1 MPTFRRSN
9 DPSRKNSS
17 RKIEANRRRKR
28 RASTLRMEGL
38 ERRDMMAVAIFQ
50 QGMSGYEGQSDT
62 VLYSREPSV
71 NAGTEGSIS
80 PDQQDAN
87 GVRQGLVRF
96 DDIFGTGPGQIPVG
110 STINSATL
118 LVQVVNDSNSSMQM
132 SAYRMLTPW
141 DESTAT
147 WDGFGAIGGIQASED
162 EATSLPPDWVLF
174 DPDTNAENPA
184 TAGRFDVTKSLRY
197 WAAGQ
202 ANLGWMLE
210 SASTNGW
217 DFRTKESAQGQRPQ
231 LTIDFTAPSG
241 AGSVG
246 FLALDQLFP
255 EGDSGSSVALLDVSR
270 SGGVAGS
277 ISVDYTITAGTATGG
292 DDFVLGSGTLTFAA
306 GDALEQVPV
315 TITGDTSLEGWESIT
330 VSLTNPTGGAT
341 IRAGRD
347 TETLTIADNDAL
359 ISEVLA
365 NVSNSASDETNREY
379 IELVGTP
386 GASLDG
392 YYFVVFEGEE
402 EEGAVGANGAG
413 AGRADFVVNLTG
425 QTFGSNGLLVITS
438 TNWAY
443 TASAETNR
451 MIVPALDAVGGL
463 LEDSSQTYALIRS
476 PNAPIVQGTD
486 YDTIGVYE
494 DATNQAFGVGVGI
507 LDQLPAGAVLADSV
521 GVVEGGGGDRDR
533 TLVTPP
539 IGQPGIHVHQ
549 PTQVNAASGG
559 VTSDGVTRRSGQ
571 RLPNSIGAWYNG
583 DVTNG
588 TALNGQLQYLNDT
601 FFISVVAPDGS
612 TMTPG
617 TPNFARAVFFRVA
630 DQSTEVA
637 ESTGSVTLRIERT
650 GDVANESVD
659 VTYRTVDFGSATSN
673 VDYTNVQQT
682 ITFAPG
688 EAFKEVTIQLLG
700 DSISEGFERFR
711 VDIISATGGYQIG
724 DGRATLF
731 DAINGEAVVTIAD
744 ANVSTARFQN
754 GVNGYFGTQDATL
767 DGELSFD
774 SFGQDTVVRVD
785 QVKGEGED
793 TPLDVRPQQG
803 LIRFDN
809 LFGSG
814 PGQVPFGAQIFD
826 AFVTVNVTNLAA
838 GASVNFFRMLQDW
851 DELSSSWI
859 DPQGDAGGSILNG
872 VTPDGVE
879 ATSAPDGTVSNPGR
893 TGRVQIAIDTDTLQS
908 WANGSASNYGWSIVS
923 DSGSLWSFNSSE
935 AFQIGTFR
943 PELTI
948 LYNPPTVAAAG
959 VFELASGTVSVAE
972 NAGSAQVTVHR
983 IGGSAGPATVN
994 WSIAN
999 GTTSAA
1005 DFGATSGSVN
1015 FADGELFKTFNVAV
1029 INDPTAERNES
1040 ATITIAGAGLTFG
1053 RTSESIEVRDND
1065 FNVNSGVLLNEL
1077 WINSPGNDPPHEF
1090 VEIVGPA
1097 SLPLGSL
1104 YYVAIEGL
1112 IGDREGVA
1120 EKVVKLGDFANGSTG
1135 YTVVTPDAADFAFNV
1150 PVGTTQI
1157 DRLGPIAT
1165 ENVASQN
1172 DSTTYMLLYSPAVDL
1187 TTTSFDYDW
1196 DNDGSLELPA
1206 GVQIIDSLGVRVLGA
1221 QDLLYGP
1228 STGFAAFA
1236 VSDPEVDAVSRQRGN
1251 TQRSRGSAWFGG
1263 DLQPGGDDYLLYEA
1277 AESFGLPSPG
1287 AALTPGEVNVGTPV
1301 QSPLVSIQSV
1311 VVNPNGTATVTFSA
1325 PVTQAL
1331 IGDQGFVGPEGT
1343 AIAVTSQ
1350 AGLAIAGIDVL
1361 PTISGLGSNTL
1372 QLSFTGPATVG
1383 GGLPTG
1389 SYRLN
1394 FVGNALI
1401 ANGRAVDAA
1410 ATGANG
1416 TDRQFGFTVAATT
1429 LVGDY
1434 NGDGF
1439 VNAGDYTVWRD
1450 SLGSTTN
1457 LAANGD
1463 NTGASA
1469 GVIDQ
1474 ADYAA
1479 WVANYGAS
1487 APATALAVLVEE
1499 EPASAPLSVA
1509 LVDAVFA
1516 SMLDEVAT
1524 PIALAVA
1531 ADTTEESLD
1540 AMFAVLGSAIQ
1551 EAVAAP
1557 ALGVTTPAG
1566 AVDSGDLLLIRDSG
1580 AAPAVAL
1587 AEFTATDSDPIVPSK
1602 ASRAVFKP
1610 GIRGLRG

>member
-1 MPTFRRSN
+1 MRSFRRDSSR
-9 DPSRKNSS
+9 SRKNSS
-17 RKIEANRRRKR
+17 EKVESNRRRR
-28 RASTLRMEGL
+28 RRSSLLRIEGL
-38 ERRDMMAVAIFQ
+38 ERRDLMSVSTFQ
-50 QGMSGYEGQSDT
+50 QGLSGYEGQSDT

-96 DDIFGTGPGQIPVG
+96 DDIFGAGPGQIPLG

-118 LVQVVNDSNSSMQM
+118 LVQVVNDSNASMQM
-132 SAYRMLTPW
+132 SAYRMLTDW
-141 DESTAT
+141 EESTAT
-147 WDGFGAIGGIQASED
+147 WDSFGAIGGIQASEG
-162 EATSLPPDWVLF
+162 EATDLPPDYVLL
-174 DPDTNAENPA
+174 DSDTNAENPA

-217 DFRTKESAQGQRPQ
+217 DFRTKESAQAQRPL
-231 LTIDFTAPSG
+231 LTVDFTAPSG

-246 FLALDQLFP
+246 FLALSQLFA

-270 SGGVAGS
+270 SGGVSGS
-277 ISVDYTITAGTATGG
+277 VSVDYTITAGSATAGI
-292 DDFVLGSGTLTFAA
+292 DFVLGSGTLTFAP

-315 TITGDTSLEGWESIT
+315 TVLGDTELEGWESIT
-330 VSLTNPTGGAT
+330 VTLSNPTGGAT
-341 IRAGRD
+341 IRSGRD
-347 TETLTIADNDAL
+347 VETLTVMDNDAL

-365 NVSNSASDETNREY
+365 NISNSASDETNREY

-402 EEGAVGANGAG
+402 EEGAIGGNGAG
-413 AGRADFVVNLTG
+413 SGRADFVVDLTG
-425 QTFGSNGLLVITS
+425 QTFGSNGLLVITP

-443 TASAETNR
+443 TAAPGTNR
-451 MIVPALDAVGGL
+451 MIVPAMDPVGGV
-463 LEDSSQTYALIRS
+463 LEDASQTYALIRS

-486 YDTIGVYE
+486 YDTVGAFE
-494 DATNQAFGVGVGI
+494 DATNQALGVGVSV

-533 TLVTPP
+533 TLTVPE

-549 PTQVNAASGG
+549 PTAVNSASGG
-559 VTSDGVTRRSGQ
+559 VTSDGVTRRAGQ

-588 TALNGQLQYLNDT
+588 TAVNGQLAYLNDT
-601 FFISVVAPDGS
+601 FFISVVAPDGA

-617 TPNFARAVFFRVA
+617 APNFARAVFFRVA
-630 DQSTEVA
+630 DQNVEVA
-637 ESTGSVTLRIERT
+637 EATGSVTLRIERT
-650 GDVANESVD
+650 GDVANESID
-659 VTYRTVDFGSATSN
+659 VTYRTVDFGSATGN
-673 VDYTNVQQT
+673 VDYTSVQQT
-682 ITFAPG
+682 VTFAPG
-688 EAFKEVTIQLLG
+688 EAFKDVTIQLLS
-700 DSISEGFERFR
+700 DAVSEGFERFR

-731 DAINGEAVVTIAD
+731 EAINGEAVVTIAD

-767 DGELSFD
+767 DGELVFD

-814 PGQVPFGAQIFD
+814 PGQVPFGSQIFD
-826 AFVTVNVTNLAA
+826 AFVTVNVTNIAP
-838 GASVNFFRMLQDW
+838 GASVNWFRMQQDW
-851 DELSSSWI
+851 DELSTTWV

-879 ATSAPDGTVSNPGR
+879 ASATADGTVSNPGR
-893 TGRVQIAIDTDTLQS
+893 TGRVQVALDTDTIQA
-908 WANGSASNYGWSIVS
+908 WANGSAPNYGWSIIS

-935 AFQIGTFR
+935 AFQLGTFR

-983 IGGSAGPATVN
+983 IGGSAGAATVN
-994 WSIAN
+994 WSVSN
-999 GTTSAA
+999 VTTSAA
-1005 DFGATSGSVN
+1005 DFGVTSGSVS
-1015 FADGELFKTFNVAV
+1015 FADGELFKTFNVPV
-1029 INDPTAERNES
+1029 VNDISPERNET
-1040 ATITIAGAGLTFG
+1040 ATVKISGAGLTFG
-1053 RTSESIEVRDND
+1053 RTSESIEIRDND
-1065 FNVNSGVLLNEL
+1065 FNVNSGVLLNEI

-1090 VEIVGPA
+1090 VELVGPA
-1097 SLPLGSL
+1097 GVAFGSL
-1104 YYVAIEGL
+1104 YYVAFEGL
-1112 IGDREGVA
+1112 VGDREGVA
-1120 EKVVKLGDFANGSTG
+1120 EKVVKLGAFANGSTG
-1135 YTVVTPDAADFAFNV
+1135 YTVITPDAADFAFNV
-1150 PVGTTQI
+1150 PAGTTQI

-1206 GVQIIDSLGVRVLGA
+1206 GVQIVDSLGVRVLGA

-1228 STGFAAFA
+1228 STGFSAFA
-1236 VSDPEVDAVSRQRGN
+1236 VTDPEVDAVSRLRGN

-1277 AESFGLPSPG
+1277 TESFGLPSPG
-1287 AALTPGEVNVGTPV
+1287 AALTPGEVNVGTPA
-1301 QSPLVSIQSV
+1301 QSPLVSVQSV
-1311 VVNPNGTATVTFSA
+1311 VINPNGTATVTFSGV
-1325 PVTQAL
+1325 VTQAL
-1331 IGDQGFVGPEGT
+1331 LGDQGFVGPEGT
-1343 AIAVTSQ
+1343 AITVTSQ
-1350 AGLAIAGIDVL
+1350 AGLAVAGIDVL
-1361 PTISGLGSNTL
+1361 PTITGLGSNTF
-1372 QLSFTGPATVG
+1372 QLSFTGPETVA
-1383 GGLPTG
+1383 GGLPSG
-1389 SYRLN
+1389 DYRLN

-1401 ANGRAVDAA
+1401 GNGRAVDAA
-1410 ATGANG
+1410 ASGSNG
-1416 TDRQFGFTVAATT
+1416 TDRQFAFSVTAATQAGDFSGDGRVDGADLSLLLANWGAT
-1429 LVGDY
+1429 IPTIPTGWVGD
-1434 NGDGF
+1434 
-1439 VNAGDYTVWRD
+1439 
-1450 SLGSTTN
+1450 LP
-1457 LAANGD
+1457 
-1463 NTGASA
+1463 TGPS
-1469 GVIDQ
+1469 
-1474 ADYAA
+1474 
-1479 WVANYGAS
+1479 
-1487 APATALAVLVEE
+1487 
-1499 EPASAPLSVA
+1499 
-1509 LVDAVFA
+1509 VDA
-1516 SMLDEVAT
+1516 DELSRLLSNWGFGTSTSFGTIVSGDEGETAGS
-1524 PIALAVA
+1524 
-1531 ADTTEESLD
+1531 DEESLD
-1540 AMFAVLGSAIQ
+1540 AAFAFFGSAFEEASDPAPMTTTLSVESFDDSDLMLIRNSAPASVADST
-1551 EAVAAP
+1551 EAVAAATSETLDAP
-1557 ALGVTTPAG
+1557 PTRG
-1566 AVDSGDLLLIRDSG
+1566 A
-1580 AAPAVAL
+1580 
-1587 AEFTATDSDPIVPSK
+1587 
-1602 ASRAVFKP
+1602 FKP
-1610 GIRGLRG
+1610 GVRGLRG